1 MWMFRCPRREALAL
15 ETTDQLRAVNT
26 RERAE
31 GKPLVCSWSGH
42 TLSVCVCVRACVC
55 VCVRVCCAVLCCAV
69 LCCAVL
75 CCAVLCCAVLCCA
88 VLCCAGRSAE
98 HTSELQSH

>member
-31 GKPLVCSWSGH
+31 GKPLVCSLSGH
-42 TLSVCVCVRACVC
+42 TLSVCVCVCGVCVC
-55 VCVRVCCAVLCCAV
+55 VCVCRIYRGEASVYMSMSGVSL
-69 LCCAVL
+69 
-75 CCAVLCCAVLCCA
+75 
-88 VLCCAGRSAE
+88 RSEE
-98 HTSELQSH
+98 HTSELQSHLYLVCRLL